1 MGVLPPLTGLR
12 FDDLTSGFRYY
23 GPRACS
29 LLASEDATLLDYQDI
44 GVLLLLRRANLRIS
58 EVSVLMNPR
67 KSGASRIFFS
77 WWTGR
82 LVHGR
87 DHAAVPCAL
96 DSEARATAMRSY
108 HLTVIVMGLVLAIG
122 ILYLV
127 RRDHLYIRQ
136 GLFWILVASA
146 SLLFGLWPYLIDTL
160 GTALGIA
167 YPPALLFLVAIV
179 ILIFKALFGDIELT
193 RVRRDLRRLNQR
205 IALLEA
211 GTSRRCR
218 ARFPF
223 DESRHR
229 GDAARVTN
237 NPHPR
242 SANP

>member
-1 MGVLPPLTGLR
+1 
-12 FDDLTSGFRYY
+12 
-23 GPRACS
+23 
-29 LLASEDATLLDYQDI
+29 
-44 GVLLLLRRANLRIS
+44 
-58 EVSVLMNPR
+58 
-67 KSGASRIFFS
+67 
-77 WWTGR
+77 
-82 LVHGR
+82 
-87 DHAAVPCAL
+87 
-96 DSEARATAMRSY
+96 MRSY

-211 GTSRRCR
+211 GHLADAQLDSPSTNPVTEAMRQG
-218 ARFPF
+218 
-223 DESRHR
+223 DE
-229 GDAARVTN
+229 
-237 NPHPR
+237 
-242 SANP
+242 